1 MVSNMDFEMLINRQ
15 KELYP
20 FLNTTAEYSF
30 DVTNEFEHMLL
41 DSASATQVQ
50 RENEEYMDCIILDVK
65 QGVELNDDKFILTR
79 LKDELKIGEVLKWK
93 KFDWL
98 VVSEETNVDNSHNH
112 HRLKQ
117 CNGKIKF
124 TNKKGKVVEVP
135 ASMYNKVFYT
145 EGTNHLARM
154 IVPDGLMQFY
164 VADNDDTRD
173 IVRGTRIIVKGE
185 IFDITYIDRITQPN
199 LIMITGKET
208 TSRVSDDIENE
219 LAESIYS
226 DGIVGNDYIY
236 VGSTAKFE
244 TINPSLFELSNENAI
259 IREVGSNY
267 VIVEGLTEGTV
278 YLSALSTPYNY
289 RREILIKSVN
299 FD

>member
-1 MVSNMDFEMLINRQ
+1 MSNMNFGELISKQ

-164 VADNDDTRD
+164 VADNEDTRD

-219 LAESIYS
+219 LAESLYS

-244 TINPSLFELSNENAI
+244 TVNPALFELSNENAI

-278 YLSALSTPYNY
+278 YLNALSTPYNY

>member
-1 MVSNMDFEMLINRQ
+1 MSNMNFSELISKQ

-164 VADNDDTRD
+164 VADNEDTRD

-208 TSRVSDDIENE
+208 TSRASDDIENE

-236 VGSTAKFE
+236 VGSTTKFE
-244 TINPSLFELSNENAI
+244 TINPALFELSNENAI

>member
-1 MVSNMDFEMLINRQ
+1 MSNMNFGELISKQ

-50 RENEEYMDCIILDVK
+50 RENKEYMDCIILDVK

-208 TSRVSDDIENE
+208 TSRASDDIENE

-226 DGIVGNDYIY
+226 DGIIGNDYIY

-244 TINPSLFELSNENAI
+244 TVNPALFELSNENAI

>member
-164 VADNDDTRD
+164 VADNEDTRD
-173 IVRGTRIIVKGE
+173 MVRGTRIIVKGE

-208 TSRVSDDIENE
+208 TSRASDDIENE
-219 LAESIYS
+219 LAESLYS

-244 TINPSLFELSNENAI
+244 TVNPALFELSNENAI

>member
-1 MVSNMDFEMLINRQ
+1 MSNMDFEMLINRQ

-164 VADNDDTRD
+164 VADNEDTRD
-173 IVRGTRIIVKGE
+173 MVRGTRIIVKGE

-219 LAESIYS
+219 LAESLYS

-236 VGSTAKFE
+236 VGSTVKFE
-244 TINPSLFELSNENAI
+244 TVNPALFELSNENAI

-278 YLSALSTPYNY
+278 YLNALSTPYNY

>member
-1 MVSNMDFEMLINRQ
+1 MSNMNFSELISKQ

-208 TSRVSDDIENE
+208 TSRASDDIENE

-226 DGIVGNDYIY
+226 DGILGNDYIY

>member
-1 MVSNMDFEMLINRQ
+1 MSNMDFEMLINRQ

-164 VADNDDTRD
+164 VADNEDTRD

-219 LAESIYS
+219 LAESLYS

-244 TINPSLFELSNENAI
+244 TVNPALFELSNENAI

-278 YLSALSTPYNY
+278 YLNALSTPYNY

>member
-244 TINPSLFELSNENAI
+244 TINPALFELSNENAI
-259 IREVGSNY
+259 IREVGPNY

-278 YLSALSTPYNY
+278 YLNALSTPYNY

>member
-1 MVSNMDFEMLINRQ
+1 MVSNMNFGELISKQ
-15 KELYP
+15 KEIYP

-164 VADNDDTRD
+164 VADNEDTRD
-173 IVRGTRIIVKGE
+173 MVRGTRIIVKGE

-219 LAESIYS
+219 LAESLYS

-244 TINPSLFELSNENAI
+244 TVNPALFELSNENAI

-278 YLSALSTPYNY
+278 YLNALSTPYNY

>member
-1 MVSNMDFEMLINRQ
+1 MSNMDFEMLINRQ

-50 RENEEYMDCIILDVK
+50 RENKEYMDCIILDVK

-164 VADNDDTRD
+164 VADNEDTRD
-173 IVRGTRIIVKGE
+173 MVRGTRIIVKGE

-208 TSRVSDDIENE
+208 TSRASDDIENE
-219 LAESIYS
+219 LAESLYS

-244 TINPSLFELSNENAI
+244 TVNPALFELSNENAI

-278 YLSALSTPYNY
+278 YLNALSTPYNY

>member
-1 MVSNMDFEMLINRQ
+1 MSNMNFGELISKQ

-208 TSRVSDDIENE
+208 TSRASDDIENE

-236 VGSTAKFE
+236 VGSTTKFE
-244 TINPSLFELSNENAI
+244 TINPALFELSNENAI

>member
-1 MVSNMDFEMLINRQ
+1 MVSNMNFSELISKQ

-208 TSRVSDDIENE
+208 TSRASDDIENE
-219 LAESIYS
+219 LAESLYS

-244 TINPSLFELSNENAI
+244 TINPALFELSNENAI

>member
-164 VADNDDTRD
+164 VADNEDTRD

-219 LAESIYS
+219 LAESLYS

-236 VGSTAKFE
+236 VGSTTKFE
-244 TINPSLFELSNENAI
+244 TVNPALFELSNENAI

-278 YLSALSTPYNY
+278 YLNALSTPYNY

>member
-1 MVSNMDFEMLINRQ
+1 MNFGELISKQ

-208 TSRVSDDIENE
+208 TSRASDDIENE

-244 TINPSLFELSNENAI
+244 TINPALFELSNENAI

>member
-1 MVSNMDFEMLINRQ
+1 MSNMDFEMLINRQ

-164 VADNDDTRD
+164 VADNEDTRD

-219 LAESIYS
+219 LAESLYS

-244 TINPSLFELSNENAI
+244 TVNPALFELSNENAI
-259 IREVGSNY
+259 IREVGPNY

-278 YLSALSTPYNY
+278 YINATSNPYSY

>member
-1 MVSNMDFEMLINRQ
+1 MSNMNFSELISKQ

-50 RENEEYMDCIILDVK
+50 RENKEYMDCIILDVK

-164 VADNDDTRD
+164 VADNEDTRD
-173 IVRGTRIIVKGE
+173 MVRGTRIIVKGE

-208 TSRVSDDIENE
+208 TSRASDDIENE
-219 LAESIYS
+219 LAESLYS

-244 TINPSLFELSNENAI
+244 TVNPALFELSNENAI

>member
-1 MVSNMDFEMLINRQ
+1 MDFRTLINKQ

-30 DVTNEFEHMLL
+30 DITNEFEHMLL

-164 VADNDDTRD
+164 VADNEDTRD
-173 IVRGTRIIVKGE
+173 MIRGTRIIVSGE

-219 LAESIYS
+219 LAESVYS
-226 DGIVGNDYIY
+226 NGIVGNDYIY

-244 TINPSLFELSNENAI
+244 TVNPALFELSNENAT

-267 VIVEGLTEGTV
+267 VIVEGLAEGTV
-278 YLSALSTPYNY
+278 YLNALSTPYNY

>member
-1 MVSNMDFEMLINRQ
+1 MVSNMNFSELISKQ

-30 DVTNEFEHMLL
+30 DITNEFEHMLL

-219 LAESIYS
+219 LAESLYS

-244 TINPSLFELSNENAI
+244 TINPALFELSNENAI

>member
-1 MVSNMDFEMLINRQ
+1 MSNMNFSELISKQ

-50 RENEEYMDCIILDVK
+50 RENKEYMDCIILDVK

-164 VADNDDTRD
+164 VADNEDTRD

-208 TSRVSDDIENE
+208 TSRASDDIENE
-219 LAESIYS
+219 LAESLYS

-244 TINPSLFELSNENAI
+244 TVNPALFELSNENAI

>member
-1 MVSNMDFEMLINRQ
+1 MNFGELISKQ

-219 LAESIYS
+219 LAESLYS

-244 TINPSLFELSNENAI
+244 TVNPALFELSNENAI

-278 YLSALSTPYNY
+278 YLNALSTPYNY

>member
-1 MVSNMDFEMLINRQ
+1 MNFGELISKQ

-164 VADNDDTRD
+164 VADNEDTRD
-173 IVRGTRIIVKGE
+173 MVRGTRIIVKGE

-208 TSRVSDDIENE
+208 TSRASDDIENE
-219 LAESIYS
+219 LAESLYS

-244 TINPSLFELSNENAI
+244 TINPALFELSNENAI
-259 IREVGSNY
+259 IREVGPNY

>member
-1 MVSNMDFEMLINRQ
+1 MSNMNFGELISKQ

-164 VADNDDTRD
+164 VADNEDTRD

-219 LAESIYS
+219 LAESLYS

-244 TINPSLFELSNENAI
+244 TVNPALFELSNENAI

>member
-1 MVSNMDFEMLINRQ
+1 MSNMDFEMLINRQ

-173 IVRGTRIIVKGE
+173 MVRGTRIIVKGE

-208 TSRVSDDIENE
+208 TSRASDDIENE
-219 LAESIYS
+219 LAESLYS

-244 TINPSLFELSNENAI
+244 TVNPALFELSNENAI

>member
-1 MVSNMDFEMLINRQ
+1 MSNMNFGELISKQ

-173 IVRGTRIIVKGE
+173 MVRGTRIIVKGE

-219 LAESIYS
+219 LAESLYS

-244 TINPSLFELSNENAI
+244 TVNPALFELSNENAI

-278 YLSALSTPYNY
+278 YLNALSTPYNY

>member
-1 MVSNMDFEMLINRQ
+1 MSNMNFGELISKQ

-50 RENEEYMDCIILDVK
+50 RENKEYMDCIILDVK

-208 TSRVSDDIENE
+208 TSRASDDIENE

-236 VGSTAKFE
+236 VGSTTKFE
-244 TINPSLFELSNENAI
+244 TINPALFELSNENAI

-278 YLSALSTPYNY
+278 YLNALSTPYNY

>member
-1 MVSNMDFEMLINRQ
+1 MSNMDFEMLINRQ

-164 VADNDDTRD
+164 VADNEDTRD
-173 IVRGTRIIVKGE
+173 MVRGTRIIVKGE

-208 TSRVSDDIENE
+208 TSRASDDIENE
-219 LAESIYS
+219 LAESLYS

-244 TINPSLFELSNENAI
+244 TVNPALFELSNENAI

>member
-1 MVSNMDFEMLINRQ
+1 MSNMNFGELISKQ

-50 RENEEYMDCIILDVK
+50 RENKEYMDCIILDVK

-164 VADNDDTRD
+164 VADNEDTRD
-173 IVRGTRIIVKGE
+173 MVRGTRIIVKGE

-208 TSRVSDDIENE
+208 TSRASDDIENE
-219 LAESIYS
+219 LAESLYS
-226 DGIVGNDYIY
+226 DGIIGNDYIY

-244 TINPSLFELSNENAI
+244 TVNPALFELSNENAI

>member
-1 MVSNMDFEMLINRQ
+1 MSNMNFSELISKQ

-164 VADNDDTRD
+164 VADNEDTRD
-173 IVRGTRIIVKGE
+173 MVRGTRIIVKGE

-208 TSRVSDDIENE
+208 TSRASDDIENE
-219 LAESIYS
+219 LAESLYS

-244 TINPSLFELSNENAI
+244 TVNPALFELSNENAI

>member
-1 MVSNMDFEMLINRQ
+1 MDFEMLINRQ

-173 IVRGTRIIVKGE
+173 MVRGTRIIVKGE

-219 LAESIYS
+219 LAESLYS
-226 DGIVGNDYIY
+226 DGIIGNDYIY

-244 TINPSLFELSNENAI
+244 TVNPALFELSNENAI

-278 YLSALSTPYNY
+278 YLNALSTPYNY

>member
-1 MVSNMDFEMLINRQ
+1 MLINRQ

-164 VADNDDTRD
+164 VADNEDTRD
-173 IVRGTRIIVKGE
+173 MVRGTRIIVKGE

-208 TSRVSDDIENE
+208 TSRASDDIENE

-244 TINPSLFELSNENAI
+244 TVNPALFELSNENAI

-278 YLSALSTPYNY
+278 YLNALSTPYNY

>member
-1 MVSNMDFEMLINRQ
+1 MSNMDFEMLINRQ

-208 TSRVSDDIENE
+208 TSRASDDIENE
-219 LAESIYS
+219 LAESLYS
-226 DGIVGNDYIY
+226 DGIIGNDYIY

-244 TINPSLFELSNENAI
+244 TVNPALFELSNENAI

>member
-164 VADNDDTRD
+164 VADNEDTRD

-208 TSRVSDDIENE
+208 TSRASDDIENE
-219 LAESIYS
+219 LAESLYS

-244 TINPSLFELSNENAI
+244 TVNPALFELSNENAI

>member
-1 MVSNMDFEMLINRQ
+1 MNFGELISKQ

-164 VADNDDTRD
+164 VADNEDTRD
-173 IVRGTRIIVKGE
+173 MVRGTRIIVKGE

-208 TSRVSDDIENE
+208 TSRASDDIENE
-219 LAESIYS
+219 LAESLYS

-244 TINPSLFELSNENAI
+244 TINPALFELSNENAI

>member
-1 MVSNMDFEMLINRQ
+1 MSNMNFGELISKQ

-208 TSRVSDDIENE
+208 TSRASDDIENE
-219 LAESIYS
+219 LAESLYS

-244 TINPSLFELSNENAI
+244 TINPALFELSNENAI

-278 YLSALSTPYNY
+278 YLNALSTPYNY

>member
-1 MVSNMDFEMLINRQ
+1 MSNMNFSELISKQ

-208 TSRVSDDIENE
+208 TSRASDDIENE
-219 LAESIYS
+219 LAESLYS
-226 DGIVGNDYIY
+226 DGIIGNDYIY

-244 TINPSLFELSNENAI
+244 TVNPALFELSNENAI

-278 YLSALSTPYNY
+278 YLNALSTPYNY

>member
-1 MVSNMDFEMLINRQ
+1 MDFRTLINKQ

-30 DVTNEFEHMLL
+30 DITNEFEHMLL

-164 VADNDDTRD
+164 VVDNEDTRD
-173 IVRGTRIIVKGE
+173 MIRGTRIIVSGE

-219 LAESIYS
+219 LAESVYS
-226 DGIVGNDYIY
+226 NGIVGNDYIY

-244 TINPSLFELSNENAI
+244 TVNPALFELSNENAI

-267 VIVEGLTEGTV
+267 VIVEGLAEGTV
-278 YLSALSTPYNY
+278 YLNALSTPYNY

>member
-1 MVSNMDFEMLINRQ
+1 MNFGELISKQ

-208 TSRVSDDIENE
+208 TSRASDDIENE

-244 TINPSLFELSNENAI
+244 TVNPALFELSNENAI

-278 YLSALSTPYNY
+278 YLNALSTPYNY

>member
-1 MVSNMDFEMLINRQ
+1 MVSNMDFRTLINKQ

-30 DVTNEFEHMLL
+30 DITNEFEHMLL

-164 VADNDDTRD
+164 VVDNEDTRD
-173 IVRGTRIIVKGE
+173 MIRGTRIIVSGE

-219 LAESIYS
+219 LAESVYS
-226 DGIVGNDYIY
+226 NGIVGNDYIY

-244 TINPSLFELSNENAI
+244 TVNPALFELSNENAI

-267 VIVEGLTEGTV
+267 VIVEGLAEGTV
-278 YLSALSTPYNY
+278 YLNALSTPYNY

>member
-1 MVSNMDFEMLINRQ
+1 MVSNMNFSELISKQ

-164 VADNDDTRD
+164 VADNEDTRD
-173 IVRGTRIIVKGE
+173 MVRGTRIIVKGE

-244 TINPSLFELSNENAI
+244 TINPALFELSNENAI
-259 IREVGSNY
+259 IREVGPNY

>member
-1 MVSNMDFEMLINRQ
+1 MSNMNFGELISKQ

-164 VADNDDTRD
+164 VADNEDTRD

-208 TSRVSDDIENE
+208 TSRASDDIENE

-226 DGIVGNDYIY
+226 DGIIGNDYIY

-244 TINPSLFELSNENAI
+244 TVNPALFELSNENAI

-278 YLSALSTPYNY
+278 YLNALSTPYNY